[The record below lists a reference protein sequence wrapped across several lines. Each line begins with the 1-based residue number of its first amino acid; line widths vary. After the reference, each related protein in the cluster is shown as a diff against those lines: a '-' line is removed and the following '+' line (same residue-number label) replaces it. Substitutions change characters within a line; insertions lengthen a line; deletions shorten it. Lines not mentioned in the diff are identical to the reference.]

1 MKEQEQKNLNIQEQ
15 LPQQNQDK
23 VKSQT
28 PKNKVIIW
36 SAAGAAAAALSSVA
50 SLTTVF
56 SNQRKVSFLDKVLQ
70 SIKIDV
76 KDKETKT
83 RDDIKTIADFASSN
97 LDTKL
102 YELVVEEVDG
112 EVNKQPLDKDKPYTT
127 FRTKFALRN
136 KITKAQS
143 NFKIFD
149 FKDVRPPKEKQ
160 QLNDL
165 GKISEK
171 EEDRFNDKVQIVFI
185 NNFNRG
191 QHLASEVAKKENGE
205 FKHFRIFL
213 KQDNNDALQYEIKN
227 VNVQTDDN
235 NAEATFSYQLKVK
248 SIDDEKFISDKLEIK
263 FKDFAIPSTL
273 LTEYLNSLEFKY
285 KDAENTYIQDANKE
299 GIIEGTPLK
308 NSNYI
313 LEFEKFEKNLDT
325 VQAIVKIVD
334 RNTKETS
341 QTRQI
346 DMAGFF
352 NYKKIVADAASKI
365 TFDYTDKQN
374 TFANSLNKIFLTN
387 TLSLQ
392 AHHGNLEVVYT
403 GRELQQ
409 EDENDPA
416 KRTNVVVSYVIR
428 DKKTQH
434 QSEPKTYII
443 KDFKNYLI
451 KSELDTY
458 IDSVE
463 NPLAVASAA
472 TKEASS
478 INNFS
483 QLTSQLDNSYV
494 VDPTSVEISYP
505 TDLVSIK
512 VSFRI
517 KEKNGRSDISSKQVQ
532 KIIPGFK
539 MPQKLIE
546 DLAQKVSFDVSGKNT
561 KIAYEIWDQF
571 SKIDQKTIDSR
582 CAFVESSIK
591 VKQTDKDKITVT
603 YKIKDKVNGT
613 TSQEYSKVISGFQVS
628 DQNESKF
635 LYDVIERDGHK
646 VAVLTK
652 RKENLVF
659 KVPAKIGCYKVI
671 KANTL
676 YVNETFDRNYFVE
689 VEDGIE
695 EIERLII
702 NTYDEKYA
710 QILGVKLPKS
720 IKKIDTL
727 IDGESGDLYCISLYD
742 NIKEIN
748 NLFSSYCNTIKSDVI
763 YESKKHKVVS
773 GYYHGI
779 SKEAW
784 PSFDINQQ
792 TGSITL
798 KGSFRFIL
806 NEAGGSNTKTLRY
819 TQDKIHHKY
828 YLESNDEN
836 KLYKF
841 HDVEETNG
849 EFSDNLK
856 YTHIGKNAFTGNKL
870 TKFTLQSNTLT
881 KLDDYLFDSTNSALK
896 EVDLRN
902 FQRDNFNF
910 QMIADAN
917 NIETLR
923 LPDFRSDNGINEIDY
938 TFANWNGIKNL
949 YLPKNVRKIS
959 RQLVTGSANSIKHI
973 NFNELTKL
981 EHLGTGDVNT
991 SKAIFG
997 SILGMETIDLSQTKL
1012 KTICRQA
1019 FWWPQFKKIILP
1031 QTVEQI
1037 GPFFMFGSEKNGNY
1051 NAIYSNEP
1059 TQQAIVQIFLSGITL
1074 EVRGHSQKPSGW
1086 NQYWVGQHWTS
1097 SIQTGVYP
1105 NELKI
1110 EWKP

>member
-1 MKEQEQKNLNIQEQ
+1 
-15 LPQQNQDK
+15 
-23 VKSQT
+23 
-28 PKNKVIIW
+28 
-36 SAAGAAAAALSSVA
+36 
-50 SLTTVF
+50 
-56 SNQRKVSFLDKVLQ
+56 
-70 SIKIDV
+70 
-76 KDKETKT
+76 
-83 RDDIKTIADFASSN
+83 
-97 LDTKL
+97 
-102 YELVVEEVDG
+102 
-112 EVNKQPLDKDKPYTT
+112 
-127 FRTKFALRN
+127 
-136 KITKAQS
+136 
-143 NFKIFD
+143 
-149 FKDVRPPKEKQ
+149 
-160 QLNDL
+160 
-165 GKISEK
+165 
-171 EEDRFNDKVQIVFI
+171 
-185 NNFNRG
+185 
-191 QHLASEVAKKENGE
+191 
-205 FKHFRIFL
+205 
-213 KQDNNDALQYEIKN
+213 
-227 VNVQTDDN
+227 
-235 NAEATFSYQLKVK
+235 
-248 SIDDEKFISDKLEIK
+248 
-263 FKDFAIPSTL
+263 
-273 LTEYLNSLEFKY
+273 
-285 KDAENTYIQDANKE
+285 
-299 GIIEGTPLK
+299 EGTPLK
-308 NSNYI
+308 NSNYT
-313 LEFEKFEKNLDT
+313 LEFEKFEKKLDAI
-325 VQAIVKIVD
+325 QAIVKIVD
-334 RNTKETS
+334 KNTKETS
-341 QTRQI
+341 QIRQI
-346 DMAGFF
+346 DIAGFF
-352 NYKKIVADAASKI
+352 NYKKIVDDAASKI
-365 TFDYTDKQN
+365 TFDYTDKQK

-387 TLSLQ
+387 TLLLQ
-392 AHHGNLEVVYT
+392 AHHDNLEVVYT

-546 DLAQKVSFDVSGKNT
+546 DLAQKVSFDVSGKST
-561 KIAYEIWDQF
+561 KMAYEIWDQF

-582 CAFVESSIK
+582 CIFVENSIK

-613 TSQEYSKVISGFQVS
+613 TSQEYSKVISNFQVS

-742 NIKEIN
+742 NIKEIS
-748 NLFSSYCNTIKSDVI
+748 NLFSSYCNTVKSDAV
-763 YESKKHKVVS
+763 YESKKHKGVS

-792 TGSITL
+792 TGSTTL
-798 KGSFRFIL
+798 KGSFRFML

-828 YLESNDEN
+828 YLESNDEK

-841 HDVEETNG
+841 HDVQETNG
-849 EFSDNLK
+849 DFSDNLK

-910 QMIADAN
+910 EMIADAN

-923 LPDFRSDNGINEIDY
+923 LPEFQSDNGANEINY
-938 TFANWNGIKNL
+938 TFSSWNGIKNL

-959 RQLVTGSANSIKHI
+959 KQLVTGSASSIKHI

-981 EHLGTGDVNT
+981 EHLGTGDANVYRP
-991 SKAIFG
+991 IFG
-997 SILGMETIDLSQTKL
+997 SVVGMETIDLSQTKL

-1059 TQQAIVQIFLSGITL
+1059 TQHATVQLNFSGVTV
-1074 EVRGHSQKPSGW
+1074 EVKGHSQKPSGW

-1097 SIQTGVYP
+1097 STQTGVYP
-1105 NELKI
+1105 AELKI
-1110 EWKP
+1110 EWKSL